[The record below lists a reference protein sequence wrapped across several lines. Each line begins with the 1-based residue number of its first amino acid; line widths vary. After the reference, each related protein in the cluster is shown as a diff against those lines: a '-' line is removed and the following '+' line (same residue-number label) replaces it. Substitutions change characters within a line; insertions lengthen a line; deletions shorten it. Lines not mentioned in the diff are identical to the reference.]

1 MLKPVKSLVFCQT
14 FLIWCLVHGSDNDDD
29 DDNNENMMAVMVGL
43 MVVMMMMISQV
54 QQTSSMVQ
62 LHRVSWLIEYF
73 QISANI
79 MELSNV
85 HLCRDE
91 DEDHD
96 DDDHNEHDDDD

>member
-1 MLKPVKSLVFCQT
+1 
-14 FLIWCLVHGSDNDDD
+14 
-29 DDNNENMMAVMVGL
+29 MVGL

-96 DDDHNEHDDDD
+96 DDDHNEHDGDYDDHNDDHDDDDHNDDDD

>member
-1 MLKPVKSLVFCQT
+1 
-14 FLIWCLVHGSDNDDD
+14 
-29 DDNNENMMAVMVGL
+29 MVGL

-96 DDDHNEHDDDD
+96 GDDHNEHDDDADDHDHDHDDHNEHDDDD

>member
-1 MLKPVKSLVFCQT
+1 
-14 FLIWCLVHGSDNDDD
+14 
-29 DDNNENMMAVMVGL
+29 
-43 MVVMMMMISQV
+43 
-54 QQTSSMVQ
+54 MVQ

-85 HLCRDE
+85 HLCHDE

-96 DDDHNEHDDDD
+96 EHDGDYDDHDHDHDDGDHNEHDDDD